1 MWKDF
6 FYYTKSER
14 RVILLLLAIA
24 LLLLGIW
31 AITEYLRPVEVPVTL
46 SESEE
51 IDSFLANLEEQEKI
65 RKSHTPKNEI
75 SAVLQPFDPNTADSV
90 LLRQLGLPVY
100 IVRNIL
106 KYRAKG
112 GVFRS
117 PESFSRI
124 YGLKEEVYQ
133 KLKPYITI
141 APLVSVSHVRTD
153 TFRQLKDTIPY
164 IPKYEEG
171 TIVDLNKADTSI
183 LKRIP
188 GIGSTLARMIVVYRQ
203 RLGGFY
209 NHTCQCIPGIGSTLA
224 RMIVVYRQRLGGF
237 YDVSQLQ
244 EVPHVGVELNKWF
257 VVTPAGLH
265 KIQVNS
271 ASLDKL
277 RSHPYMDFYKAK
289 AIMEY
294 RRKRG
299 KIKGLSQLS
308 MFEEFTEK
316 DLKRLSP
323 YLTFE

>member
-31 AITEYLRPVEVPVTL
+31 AVMEYLRPVEVPVTL

-75 SAVLQPFDPNTADSV
+75 SVVLQPFDPNTADSV

-164 IPKYEEG
+164 IPKYEEE

-183 LKRIP
+183 LKR
-188 GIGSTLARMIVVYRQ
+188 
-203 RLGGFY
+203 
-209 NHTCQCIPGIGSTLA
+209 IPGIGSTLA

>member
-1 MWKDF
+1 MWKNF

-31 AITEYLRPVEVPVTL
+31 AIMEYLRPVEVPVTL

-209 NHTCQCIPGIGSTLA
+209 
-224 RMIVVYRQRLGGF
+224 
-237 YDVSQLQ
+237 DVSQLQ

>member
-164 IPKYEEG
+164 VPKYEEG

-183 LKRIP
+183 LKR
-188 GIGSTLARMIVVYRQ
+188 
-203 RLGGFY
+203 
-209 NHTCQCIPGIGSTLA
+209 IPGIGSTLA

-277 RSHPYMDFYKAK
+277 RLHPYMDFYKAK

>member
-31 AITEYLRPVEVPVTL
+31 AVMEYLRPVEVPVTL

-133 KLKPYITI
+133 KLKPYIMI

-209 NHTCQCIPGIGSTLA
+209 
-224 RMIVVYRQRLGGF
+224 
-237 YDVSQLQ
+237 DVAQLQ

>member
-31 AITEYLRPVEVPVTL
+31 AIMEYLRPVEVPVTL

-133 KLKPYITI
+133 KLEPYITI

-164 IPKYEEG
+164 VPKYEEG

-183 LKRIP
+183 LKR
-188 GIGSTLARMIVVYRQ
+188 
-203 RLGGFY
+203 
-209 NHTCQCIPGIGSTLA
+209 IPGIGSTLA

>member
-24 LLLLGIW
+24 LLLLEIW
-31 AITEYLRPVEVPVTL
+31 AVMEYLRPVEVPVTL

-75 SAVLQPFDPNTADSV
+75 SVVLQPFDPNTADSV

-209 NHTCQCIPGIGSTLA
+209 
-224 RMIVVYRQRLGGF
+224 
-237 YDVSQLQ
+237 DVSQLQ

>member
-31 AITEYLRPVEVPVTL
+31 AIMEYLRPVEVPVTL

-117 PESFSRI
+117 PESFFRI

-183 LKRIP
+183 LKR
-188 GIGSTLARMIVVYRQ
+188 
-203 RLGGFY
+203 
-209 NHTCQCIPGIGSTLA
+209 IPGIGSTLA

>member
-31 AITEYLRPVEVPVTL
+31 AIMEYLRPVEVPVTL

-51 IDSFLANLEEQEKI
+51 IDSFLANLEEQKKI

-209 NHTCQCIPGIGSTLA
+209 
-224 RMIVVYRQRLGGF
+224 
-237 YDVSQLQ
+237 DVSQLQ

>member
-31 AITEYLRPVEVPVTL
+31 AVMEYLRPVEVPVTL

-171 TIVDLNKADTSI
+171 TIIDLNKADTSI

-209 NHTCQCIPGIGSTLA
+209 
-224 RMIVVYRQRLGGF
+224 
-237 YDVSQLQ
+237 DVSQLQ
-244 EVPHVGVELNKWF
+244 EVPHVRVELNKWF

>member
-31 AITEYLRPVEVPVTL
+31 AVMEYLRPVEVPVTL

-51 IDSFLANLEEQEKI
+51 IDSFLANLEEQEKYV
-65 RKSHTPKNEI
+65 RVTLQRMKYLV
-75 SAVLQPFDPNTADSV
+75 VLQPFDPNTADSV

-209 NHTCQCIPGIGSTLA
+209 
-224 RMIVVYRQRLGGF
+224 
-237 YDVSQLQ
+237 DVSQLQ

-323 YLTFE
+323 I

>member
-31 AITEYLRPVEVPVTL
+31 AIMEYLRPVEVPVTL

-209 NHTCQCIPGIGSTLA
+209 
-224 RMIVVYRQRLGGF
+224 
-237 YDVSQLQ
+237 DVSQLQ

-308 MFEEFTEK
+308 MFKEFTEK

>member
-31 AITEYLRPVEVPVTL
+31 AVMEYLRPVEVPITL

-75 SAVLQPFDPNTADSV
+75 SVVLQPFDPNTADSV

-209 NHTCQCIPGIGSTLA
+209 
-224 RMIVVYRQRLGGF
+224 
-237 YDVSQLQ
+237 DVSQLQ

>member
-31 AITEYLRPVEVPVTL
+31 AVMEYLRPVEVPVTL

-106 KYRAKG
+106 KYRAKR

-164 IPKYEEG
+164 VPKYEEG

-183 LKRIP
+183 LKR
-188 GIGSTLARMIVVYRQ
+188 
-203 RLGGFY
+203 
-209 NHTCQCIPGIGSTLA
+209 IPGIGSTLA

>member
-31 AITEYLRPVEVPVTL
+31 AVMKCSRPVEIPVTL

-51 IDSFLANLEEQEKI
+51 IDSFLDNLEEQEKI
-65 RKSHTPKNEI
+65 RKSHSPKNEI

-90 LLRQLGLPVY
+90 SLRQLGLPVY

-106 KYRAKG
+106 KYREKG
-112 GVFRS
+112 GIFRS

-124 YGLKEEVYQ
+124 YGLKEELYQ

-141 APLVSVSHVRTD
+141 APLASVSHIRTD
-153 TFRQLKDTIPY
+153 TFRHLKDTIPY
-164 IPKYEEG
+164 VPKYEEG
-171 TIVDLNKADTSI
+171 TIVDLNKADTST
-183 LKRIP
+183 LKR
-188 GIGSTLARMIVVYRQ
+188 
-203 RLGGFY
+203 
-209 NHTCQCIPGIGSTLA
+209 IPGIGSTLA

-244 EVPHVGVELNKWF
+244 EVPHIGVELNKWF
-257 VVTPAGLH
+257 VVTPADLH
-265 KIQVNS
+265 KIQINS

-277 RSHPYMDFYKAK
+277 RLHPYMDFYKAK

>member
-31 AITEYLRPVEVPVTL
+31 AVMEYLRPVEVPVTL

-75 SAVLQPFDPNTADSV
+75 SVVLQPFDPNTADSV

-153 TFRQLKDTIPY
+153 TFRQLKDTKPY

-183 LKRIP
+183 LKR
-188 GIGSTLARMIVVYRQ
+188 
-203 RLGGFY
+203 
-209 NHTCQCIPGIGSTLA
+209 IPGIGSTLA

>member
-31 AITEYLRPVEVPVTL
+31 TVMEYLRPVEVPVTL

-164 IPKYEEG
+164 VPKYEEG

-209 NHTCQCIPGIGSTLA
+209 
-224 RMIVVYRQRLGGF
+224 
-237 YDVSQLQ
+237 DVAQLQ

>member
-6 FYYTKSER
+6 FYYTRSER

-31 AITEYLRPVEVPVTL
+31 AIMEYLRPVEVPVTL

-164 IPKYEEG
+164 VPKYEEG

-209 NHTCQCIPGIGSTLA
+209 
-224 RMIVVYRQRLGGF
+224 
-237 YDVSQLQ
+237 DVAQLQ

>member
-31 AITEYLRPVEVPVTL
+31 AVMEYLRPVEVPVTL

-75 SAVLQPFDPNTADSV
+75 SAVLQPFDPNTADSI

-209 NHTCQCIPGIGSTLA
+209 
-224 RMIVVYRQRLGGF
+224 
-237 YDVSQLQ
+237 DVSQLQ

>member
-31 AITEYLRPVEVPVTL
+31 AVMEYLRPVEVPVTL

-75 SAVLQPFDPNTADSV
+75 SVVLQPFDPNTADSV

-209 NHTCQCIPGIGSTLA
+209 
-224 RMIVVYRQRLGGF
+224 
-237 YDVSQLQ
+237 DVSQLQ

-323 YLTFE
+323 YLAFE

>member
-14 RVILLLLAIA
+14 RVIHLLLAIA

-31 AITEYLRPVEVPVTL
+31 AVMEYLRPVEVPVTL

-75 SAVLQPFDPNTADSV
+75 SVVLQPFDPNTADSV

-209 NHTCQCIPGIGSTLA
+209 
-224 RMIVVYRQRLGGF
+224 
-237 YDVSQLQ
+237 DVSQLQ
-244 EVPHVGVELNKWF
+244 EVPHVRVELNKWF

>member
-31 AITEYLRPVEVPVTL
+31 AVMEYLRPVEVPVTL

-209 NHTCQCIPGIGSTLA
+209 
-224 RMIVVYRQRLGGF
+224 
-237 YDVSQLQ
+237 DVSQLQ
-244 EVPHVGVELNKWF
+244 EVPHVRVELNKWF

-271 ASLDKL
+271 SSLDKL

>member
-31 AITEYLRPVEVPVTL
+31 AVMEYLRPVEVPVTL

-188 GIGSTLARMIVVYRQ
+188 S
-203 RLGGFY
+203 
-209 NHTCQCIPGIGSTLA
+209 IGSTLA

-244 EVPHVGVELNKWF
+244 EVPHVRVELNKWF

>member
-31 AITEYLRPVEVPVTL
+31 AVMEYLRPVEVPVTL

-209 NHTCQCIPGIGSTLA
+209 
-224 RMIVVYRQRLGGF
+224 
-237 YDVSQLQ
+237 DVSQLQ
-244 EVPHVGVELNKWF
+244 EVPHVRVELNKWF

-308 MFEEFTEK
+308 MFVLHPK
-316 DLKRLSP
+316 S
-323 YLTFE
+323 

>member
-31 AITEYLRPVEVPVTL
+31 AIMEYLRPVEVPVTL

-141 APLVSVSHVRTD
+141 APLVSVSHIRTD

-209 NHTCQCIPGIGSTLA
+209 
-224 RMIVVYRQRLGGF
+224 
-237 YDVSQLQ
+237 DVAQLQ

>member
-31 AITEYLRPVEVPVTL
+31 AIMEYLRPVEVPVTL

-51 IDSFLANLEEQEKI
+51 IDSFFANLEEQEKI

-141 APLVSVSHVRTD
+141 APLVSASHVRTD

-164 IPKYEEG
+164 VPKYEEG

-209 NHTCQCIPGIGSTLA
+209 
-224 RMIVVYRQRLGGF
+224 
-237 YDVSQLQ
+237 DVAQLQ

>member
-31 AITEYLRPVEVPVTL
+31 AVMEYLRPVEVPVTL

-133 KLKPYITI
+133 KLEPYITI

-183 LKRIP
+183 LKR
-188 GIGSTLARMIVVYRQ
+188 
-203 RLGGFY
+203 
-209 NHTCQCIPGIGSTLA
+209 IPGIGSTLA

>member
-31 AITEYLRPVEVPVTL
+31 AIMEYLRPVEVPVTL

-75 SAVLQPFDPNTADSV
+75 SVVLQPFDPNTADSV

-164 IPKYEEG
+164 VPKYEEG

-183 LKRIP
+183 LKR
-188 GIGSTLARMIVVYRQ
+188 
-203 RLGGFY
+203 
-209 NHTCQCIPGIGSTLA
+209 IPGIGSTLA

-277 RSHPYMDFYKAK
+277 RLHPYMDFYKAK

>member
-31 AITEYLRPVEVPVTL
+31 AIMEYLRPVEVPVTL

-65 RKSHTPKNEI
+65 RKSHTPKNGI

-209 NHTCQCIPGIGSTLA
+209 
-224 RMIVVYRQRLGGF
+224 
-237 YDVSQLQ
+237 DVSQLQ

>member
-203 RLGGFY
+203 RLGG
-209 NHTCQCIPGIGSTLA
+209 S
-224 RMIVVYRQRLGGF
+224 

>member
-31 AITEYLRPVEVPVTL
+31 AVMEYLRPVEVPVTL

-209 NHTCQCIPGIGSTLA
+209 
-224 RMIVVYRQRLGGF
+224 
-237 YDVSQLQ
+237 DVSQLQ

-308 MFEEFTEK
+308 MFKEFTEK

>member
-31 AITEYLRPVEVPVTL
+31 AVMEYLRPVEVPVTL

-75 SAVLQPFDPNTADSV
+75 SVVLQPFDPNTADSV

-153 TFRQLKDTIPY
+153 TLRQLKDTIPY

-183 LKRIP
+183 LKR
-188 GIGSTLARMIVVYRQ
+188 
-203 RLGGFY
+203 
-209 NHTCQCIPGIGSTLA
+209 IPGIGSTLA

>member
-24 LLLLGIW
+24 LFLLGIW
-31 AITEYLRPVEVPVTL
+31 AIMEYLRPVEVPVTL

-164 IPKYEEG
+164 VPKYEEG

-183 LKRIP
+183 LKR
-188 GIGSTLARMIVVYRQ
+188 
-203 RLGGFY
+203 
-209 NHTCQCIPGIGSTLA
+209 IPGIGSTLA

-277 RSHPYMDFYKAK
+277 RLHPYMDFYKAK

>member
-31 AITEYLRPVEVPVTL
+31 AVMEYLCPVEVPVTL

-209 NHTCQCIPGIGSTLA
+209 
-224 RMIVVYRQRLGGF
+224 
-237 YDVSQLQ
+237 DVSQLQ
-244 EVPHVGVELNKWF
+244 EVPHVRVELNKWF

>member
-31 AITEYLRPVEVPVTL
+31 AVMEYLRPVEVPVTL

-75 SAVLQPFDPNTADSV
+75 SVVLQPFDPNTADSV

-133 KLKPYITI
+133 KLKPYVTI

-164 IPKYEEG
+164 MPKYEEG

-183 LKRIP
+183 LKR
-188 GIGSTLARMIVVYRQ
+188 
-203 RLGGFY
+203 
-209 NHTCQCIPGIGSTLA
+209 IPGIGSTLA

>member
-31 AITEYLRPVEVPVTL
+31 AIMEYLRPVEVPVTL

-164 IPKYEEG
+164 IPKYEEE

-183 LKRIP
+183 LKR
-188 GIGSTLARMIVVYRQ
+188 
-203 RLGGFY
+203 
-209 NHTCQCIPGIGSTLA
+209 IPGIGSTLA

>member
-31 AITEYLRPVEVPVTL
+31 AVMEYLRPVEVPVTL

-75 SAVLQPFDPNTADSV
+75 SAVLQAFDPNTADSV

-164 IPKYEEG
+164 VPKYEEG

-209 NHTCQCIPGIGSTLA
+209 
-224 RMIVVYRQRLGGF
+224 
-237 YDVSQLQ
+237 DVAQLQ

>member
-31 AITEYLRPVEVPVTL
+31 AIMEYLRPVEVPVTL

-209 NHTCQCIPGIGSTLA
+209 
-224 RMIVVYRQRLGGF
+224 
-237 YDVSQLQ
+237 DVAQLQ

>member
-31 AITEYLRPVEVPVTL
+31 AVMEYLRPVEVPVTL

-51 IDSFLANLEEQEKI
+51 IDSFLANLEEQKKI

-164 IPKYEEG
+164 VPKYEEG

-209 NHTCQCIPGIGSTLA
+209 
-224 RMIVVYRQRLGGF
+224 
-237 YDVSQLQ
+237 DVAQLQ

>member
-31 AITEYLRPVEVPVTL
+31 AVMEYLRPVEVPVTL

-117 PESFSRI
+117 PESFPRI

-164 IPKYEEG
+164 VPKYEEG

-209 NHTCQCIPGIGSTLA
+209 
-224 RMIVVYRQRLGGF
+224 
-237 YDVSQLQ
+237 DVAQLQ

>member
-31 AITEYLRPVEVPVTL
+31 AVMEYLRPVEVPVTL

-75 SAVLQPFDPNTADSV
+75 SVVLQPFDPNTADSV

-203 RLGGFY
+203 
-209 NHTCQCIPGIGSTLA
+209 C
-224 RMIVVYRQRLGGF
+224 LGGF